1 MILNPS
7 PLDTCRYEGC
17 TLTGALSVTTHVRD
31 AVTVVHGPKGCT
43 HHNFSLLHAT
53 SLDNDRVVVPNIV
66 SSNLLDTDI
75 VFGGEPA
82 LEMTLD
88 AVSKKNPSAIF
99 VLSTCIVE
107 TIGDDV
113 AMVCG
118 ADRSVPVIPVPTA
131 GFLGGT
137 FQNGVNNALIA
148 LAGMAPPCTK
158 NRGVNIIGE
167 KNLEYEV
174 DENFSE
180 VRRLLD
186 ALGLGVNTRFVHDF
200 QAGAIAELGA
210 AQVNILRDPG
220 LIPVGEYLR
229 QRFGTPYIPSFPV
242 GMAATIEF
250 LTTTALACG
259 VDCRTAVAEEQA
271 LQDVTLSDFSDLSG
285 SSVSCDPAGM
295 DPAAVLAVHEM
306 ADALRMHL
314 DPSGHALCLSATS
327 PVGSAGVRRM
337 LHRWRRAIHA

>member
-7 PLDTCRYEGC
+7 LLDTCRYEGC

-53 SLDNDRVVVPNIV
+53 SLDNDGIIIPNIV

-82 LEMTLD
+82 LDRTLD
-88 AVSKKNPSAIF
+88 AVTKKNPSAVF

-118 ADRSVPVIPVPTA
+118 VDRSIPIISVPTA

-137 FQNGVNNALIA
+137 FQSGVNNALIA
-148 LAGMAPPCTK
+148 LAGVAAPCAK

-180 VRRLLD
+180 VSRLLD
-186 ALGLGVNTRFVHDF
+186 VLGLTVNTRFVHDLR
-200 QAGAIAELGA
+200 ADSIAALGA

-220 LIPVGEYLR
+220 LLPVGEYLR

-242 GMAATIEF
+242 GMAATIAF
-250 LTTTALACG
+250 LKTTADACG
-259 VDCRTAVAEEQA
+259 VDCHTAVAEEQA
-271 LQDVTLSDFSDLSG
+271 LQEVTLSDFSDLSG
-285 SSVSCDPAGM
+285 ASVSCDPAGM
-295 DPAAVLAVHEM
+295 DPAAVQAVHEM
-306 ADALRMHL
+306 ADALRIHI
-314 DPSGHALCLSATS
+314 DPEGYALPLSVAS

>member
-53 SLDNDRVVVPNIV
+53 SLDNDGIIIPN
-66 SSNLLDTDI
+66 I

-82 LEMTLD
+82 LDRALD
-88 AVSKKNPSAIF
+88 AVSRKNPSAIF

-118 ADRSVPVIPVPTA
+118 ADRSIPVIQVPTA

-137 FQNGVNNALIA
+137 FQSGVNNALIA
-148 LAGMAPPCTK
+148 LAGMAQPCTK

-180 VRRLLD
+180 VSRLLD
-186 ALGLGVNTRFVHDF
+186 EIGLTVNTRFAHDL
-200 QAGAIAELGA
+200 QADTIAGLGA

-220 LIPVGEYLR
+220 LIPVGEYLY

-242 GMAATIEF
+242 GMAATIAF
-250 LTTTALACG
+250 LKTTAGACG
-259 VDCRTAVAEEQA
+259 
-271 LQDVTLSDFSDLSG
+271 SHP
-285 SSVSCDPAGM
+285 SSLIC
-295 DPAAVLAVHEM
+295 
-306 ADALRMHL
+306 
-314 DPSGHALCLSATS
+314 
-327 PVGSAGVRRM
+327 
-337 LHRWRRAIHA
+337 